1 MPAKLQLWSALP
13 VYQGILENNL
23 KNDKM
28 KKQTFLLIGA
38 LLLCAGLQAQSDQT
52 LFGNSGLHFSGI
64 WGGGRVGLTSFD
76 ENYSVLRG
84 GYFGLE
90 FGKNVFVGWGGY
102 RTTDEVAFGQ
112 GGPNDLDLDYNG
124 LVLGYV
130 PYAYKA
136 LHPQFMLL
144 MGGGEVDLKDVGDD
158 NVFVIQPSAGIE
170 INVFRWFRLGLEGG
184 YRFVTNTD
192 LPAINDNDLSDF
204 YGELKFKFGWSWG
217 R

>member
-1 MPAKLQLWSALP
+1 M
-13 VYQGILENNL
+13 
-23 KNDKM
+23 M
-28 KKQTFLLIGA
+28 KKIA
-38 LLLCAGLQAQSDQT
+38 LASVLTIAAGSASAWDMPF
-52 LFGNSGLHFSGI
+52 FGNGYNNGMGNGTGNGEGSMDMSFSMK
-64 WGGGRVGLTSFD
+64 TSAKANTD
-76 ENYSVLRG
+76 VAAN
-84 GYFGLE
+84 GYNTVYGQ
-90 FGKNVFVGWGGY
+90 NGY
-102 RTTDEVAFGQ
+102 A
-112 GGPNDLDLDYNG
+112 
-124 LVLGYV
+124 